1 MSYSD
6 MQLKMIKTFVCK
18 NKKVLGLVGGGWLIM
33 NAVETEILEKE
44 GKLMTED
51 GSGGVR
57 TYLKRKEKDWD
68 PKCWWRE

>member
-18 NKKVLGLVGGGWLIM
+18 NKKVLGLVGWWLIM

-44 GKLMTED
+44 GKQMTED
-51 GSGGVR
+51 GSGVVR

-68 PKCWWRE
+68 PEYWW